1 MKVHLVLAT
10 SIVLSSLAF
19 PGDGVDVSRRAPFPN
34 PRRSGAGRIAFTAS
48 NVQLLGWKT
57 LSDFPGNNTS
67 GNDCWGYTSSS
78 GREYAVIGL
87 SDGTGFVEVTD
98 PGNPVIVDF
107 EPHNSAPSL
116 WRCVKVYQD
125 YAYTGSE
132 AGGGIQIFDMTNIDS
147 GTVTASSISGGSCT
161 TATHTLAVDETSGF
175 LYRAGGGGSCD
186 PDLGGPLP
194 SNYQGLQIYS
204 LANPALP
211 VLVGQWNTGRYVHE
225 CQVVTWDLPG
235 IYNGKQIAFCYSED
249 TSGGTNPRLQ
259 ILDVTNKGAITVLS
273 TTSYTGSQFSHQGWL
288 SDNKLHLYLNDE
300 LDDGSF
306 GGARTR
312 VFSISNLAAPSYL
325 GFFTSGASSI
335 DHNLYVVGNRV
346 YESNYRSGLRVFDNT
361 TPTAPTQIGFFDTYP
376 ADDGQ
381 EFNSLWSNYP
391 YFASGTIIGGDI
403 EKGLWV
409 WREGPAKLTFTFP
422 SGVPTLIGPG
432 GGEILFQVDENT
444 PGDLLGGTVKFHFS
458 TGGPFT
464 AVNATHLGGNNYRAI
479 MPSVPCTTLLDFY
492 VSARST
498 DDVTWT
504 DPPAGPTQVHQARAA
519 YGETLVHAEDFE
531 TNTGWIV
538 NLAADLTG
546 FSMATTGTWTRVNPV
561 ASAAQPEDDHTD
573 APGTL
578 CFVTANGP
586 IGGGAGDADVD
597 GGATSLRS
605 PVIDASG
612 FADPFLSYWRW
623 FSNNQGSNPGTMTM
637 TVHISNNG
645 GSSWTLL
652 ETVGPTGDDAVGGW
666 FKHAVRIADFVAP
679 TSNMR
684 IRFRTADTI
693 GAVVEAAVDDIRIVE
708 YICTPPSVTASSISP
723 ATGPFEGGNVVT
735 ITGSGFQAGVTTVLF
750 GANPGVAVNVLDAN
764 TLQVRVP
771 RVTGPTKGKVR
782 RADMWVD
789 VTVQNPG
796 SDTLPNAYTY
806 TLTD

>member
-1 MKVHLVLAT
+1 MKVHTVLVSSL
-10 SIVLSSLAF
+10 VLSSLAF
-19 PGDGVDVSRRAPFPN
+19 AGDGVDATRKAPFPS
-34 PRRSGAGRIAFTAS
+34 PRRSGAGRVAFTSS

-57 LSDFPGNNTS
+57 LADFPGANTS
-67 GNDCWGYTSSS
+67 GNDCWGYTSPS
-78 GREYAVIGL
+78 GREYAIIGL

-98 PGNPVIVDF
+98 PGDPQIVDF

-125 YAYTGSE
+125 FAYTGSE
-132 AGGGIQIFDMTNIDS
+132 AGGGIQIFNMTNID
-147 GTVTASSISGGSCT
+147 GGVVTASSISGSSCS
-161 TATHTLAVDETSGF
+161 TATHTLALDEVSGF
-175 LYRAGGGGSCD
+175 LYRAGGGGTCGT
-186 PDLGGPLP
+186 PTPI
-194 SNYQGLQIYS
+194 YQGLQIYS

-235 IYNGKQIAFCYSED
+235 IYLGKQIAFCYSED

-259 ILDVTNKGAITVLS
+259 ILDVTNKGAITVIS

-288 SDNKLHLYLNDE
+288 SANKQNLYLNDE

-312 VFSISNLAAPSYL
+312 VFNTANLAAPTYL

-335 DHNLYVVGNRV
+335 DHNLYVENNRI

-376 ADDGQ
+376 EDDGQ
-381 EFNSLWSNYP
+381 DFNSLWSNYP

-409 WREGPAKLTFTFP
+409 WREGQAKLTFAFP
-422 SGVPTLIGPG
+422 GGLPAFIGPG
-432 GGEILFQVDENT
+432 GGDIQFEVFQDV
-444 PGDLLGGTVKFHFS
+444 PGDLASGTVKFNYS
-458 TGGPFT
+458 TGGSFT
-464 AVNATHLGGNNYRAI
+464 NVAATHLTGDLYRAI
-479 MPSVPCTTLLDFY
+479 MPSVPCGSQLAFY

-504 DPPAGPTQVHQARAA
+504 DPPAGPTQVHLATAA
-519 YGETLVHAEDFE
+519 YGETVAHGEDFE

-546 FSMATTGTWTRVNPV
+546 FSTATIGTWERVNPV
-561 ASAAQPEDDHTD
+561 GSGAQPEDDVTTN
-573 APGTL
+573 PGAL
-578 CFVTANGP
+578 CFVTRNGSV
-586 IGGGAGDADVD
+586 GGSVGEADVD

-612 FADPFLSYWRW
+612 LGDPFLSYWRW
-623 FSNNQGSNPGTMTM
+623 FSNNQGSNPGTMTL

-652 ETVGPTGDDAVGGW
+652 ETVGPTGNDAVGGW
-666 FKHAVRIADFVAP
+666 IKHSARIADFVAP
-679 TSNMR
+679 TNNMR

-693 GAVVEAAVDDIRIVE
+693 GAVVEAAVDDLKIVDYE
-708 YICTPPSVTASSISP
+708 CTPPSVLVNSVSP
-723 ATGPFEGGNVVT
+723 ATGRFEGGNVVT
-735 ITGSGFQAGVTTVLF
+735 ITGAGFQAGVTTVLF
-750 GANPGVAVNVLDAN
+750 GANPGTAVNVLDST
-764 TLQVRVP
+764 TLQVSVP
-771 RVTGPTKGKVR
+771 RVTGPTRGKVR
-782 RADMWVD
+782 RADMRVD
-789 VTVQNPG
+789 VIVQNPG
-796 SDTLPNAYTY
+796 SDTLTDAYTY
-806 TLTD
+806 TLD